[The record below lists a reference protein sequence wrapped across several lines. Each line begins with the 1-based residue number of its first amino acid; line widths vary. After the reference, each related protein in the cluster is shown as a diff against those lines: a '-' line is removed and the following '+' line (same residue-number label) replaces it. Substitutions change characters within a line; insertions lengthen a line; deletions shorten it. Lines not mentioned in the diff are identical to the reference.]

1 MAESQQL
8 INAEKSE
15 TGLYAFVD
23 LDRMIHER
31 ARLGIL
37 TALNGHE
44 RGLLFNQLRDFCSL
58 SDGNLS
64 RHLTTLKEAGL
75 IEIWKGSKEKKSQT
89 LCVISDKGRDSLS
102 KYVETLQQ
110 IIAKINNSSQE
121 TTSS

>member
-1 MAESQQL
+1 MIETESG
-8 INAEKSE
+8 K
-15 TGLYAFVD
+15 YAFAD
-23 LDRMIHER
+23 LDRLIHER

-44 RGLLFNQLRDFCSL
+44 RGLLFNQLKDCCSL

-89 LCVISDKGRDSLS
+89 LCVISNQGRDSLS
-102 KYVETLQQ
+102 KYAETLQQ
-110 IIAKINNSSQE
+110 IIAKINNPRKV
-121 TTSS
+121 TTGS